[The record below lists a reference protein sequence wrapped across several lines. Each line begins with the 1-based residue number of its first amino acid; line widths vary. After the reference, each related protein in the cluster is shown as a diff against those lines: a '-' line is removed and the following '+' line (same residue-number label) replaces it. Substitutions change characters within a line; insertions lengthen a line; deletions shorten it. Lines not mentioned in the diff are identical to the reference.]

1 MVLILS
7 DLKLEHLFKIGD
19 MKKRRVNLTKIQQ
32 QREKMLQQIKVPA
45 DALPGSLS
53 VSRLRCGKANC
64 HCSQDE
70 GHENWTL
77 TYMVDGKKRIKHIPQ
92 DLVEY
97 VRQKV
102 DHGKAF
108 KDALNQILLAN
119 IELLVLLRKQKQR
132 T

>member
-1 MVLILS
+1 M
-7 DLKLEHLFKIGD
+7 D
-19 MKKRRVNLTKIQQ
+19 MKKGQKKNI
-32 QREKMLQQIKVPA
+32 EKLQTRKEKLILRMKVPE

-53 VSRLRCGKANC
+53 VSRLRCGKSHC
-64 HCSQDE
+64 HCSDGK

-77 TYMVDGKKRIKHIPQ
+77 TYMTGGKKQVRHIPQ

-102 DHGKAF
+102 EQGKAF
-108 KDALNQILLAN
+108 KGDINEIFVAN
-119 IELLVLLRKQKQR
+119 AELLVLLRKQKQR

>member
-1 MVLILS
+1 
-7 DLKLEHLFKIGD
+7 
-19 MKKRRVNLTKIQQ
+19 MKKSGSSVKKIQEQ
-32 QREKMLQQIKVPA
+32 KEKLLRRLKVPT

-77 TYMVDGKKRIKHIPQ
+77 TYMADGKKRVKHIPQ

-108 KDALNQILLAN
+108 RDALNQIFLAN
-119 IELLVLLRKQKQR
+119 IELLVLLRKPKQR

>member
-1 MVLILS
+1 
-7 DLKLEHLFKIGD
+7 
-19 MKKRRVNLTKIQQ
+19 MKKSGARVSRIQKQ
-32 QREKMLQQIKVPA
+32 KEKLLQRLRVPA

-53 VSRLRCGKANC
+53 VSRLRCGKGNC

-77 TYMVDGKKRIKHIPQ
+77 TYMVDGKKRVKHIPQ
-92 DLVEY
+92 ELVEY

-108 KDALNQILLAN
+108 KDALNQIFLAN
-119 IELLVLLRKQKQR
+119 IELLVLLRKPKQR

>member
-1 MVLILS
+1 
-7 DLKLEHLFKIGD
+7 
-19 MKKRRVNLTKIQQ
+19 
-32 QREKMLQQIKVPA
+32 
-45 DALPGSLS
+45 
-53 VSRLRCGKANC
+53 
-64 HCSQDE
+64 
-70 GHENWTL
+70 
-77 TYMVDGKKRIKHIPQ
+77 MVDGKKRIKHIPQ